1 MLEQDGNNPF
11 TSDESDTPD
20 FWDGQNLDIEFDEHG
35 NPKNLD
41 NKLIRGIEK
50 AYEVVNSIN
59 AAWWK
64 MAEAAQKVYAEYKP
78 TIEAIRQLTDSF
90 ATAIQEWNNST
101 ASEERRQK
109 LIGSYKKWGE
119 YGWTLPPNA
128 PIKSF
133 YTFPGSAVI
142 ANEQMM
148 KLCTKKD
155 MEQLFEELRHQ
166 MIKQKDL
173 EEAID
178 CYNDRRY
185 MACALILFGLIDA
198 KLIRKQERKKKRYR
212 PAGSDAAEEL
222 RNRFE
227 KESNRTILF
236 IMLRGLNVLYCL
248 ESIFENAHDFKKE
261 PFIVNRNFVS
271 HGMTL
276 RSVRRRDC
284 IQLFL
289 ALYNLTETLD
299 YIS

>member
-1 MLEQDGNNPF
+1 MLEKDGNNPF
-11 TSDESDTPD
+11 KSDESDTPD
-20 FWDGQNLDIEFDEHG
+20 YLGGQNLDIDFDEHG

-41 NKLIRGIEK
+41 SKLIRGIEK

-64 MAEAAQKVYAEYKP
+64 MAEAAQKVYAEHKP

-109 LIGSYKKWGE
+109 LIESYKKWGE

-198 KLIRKQERKKKRYR
+198 KLIRKQVRNNNKYR
-212 PAGSDAAEEL
+212 PVGGSAATKLKE
-222 RNRFE
+222 RFKNE
-227 KESNRTILF
+227 NERTIFF
-236 IMLRGLNVLYCL
+236 IVLRGLNLFSCL
-248 ESIFENAHDFKKE
+248 ESIFKDGEDFKKE
-261 PFIVNRNFVS
+261 PPIINRNYVS
-271 HGMTL
+271 HGMNR